1 MAGLDNTD
9 AELDVLY
16 EFNDFAGRLPG
27 WAARTASFLGETG
40 LPLALVLLIVLAWF
54 LVRRRPDAPTAVAG
68 VLWAGPAAAVT
79 WLVNMPI
86 RDFVAR
92 PRPFV
97 DHPDLEPLV
106 DGKTGYSFVSD
117 HAGIAMAIA
126 VALFLVHRTLG
137 LVAFALA
144 LCQGLARVLLAVH
157 YPTDVIGGFALGT
170 ASALL
175 FAPPAMAVL
184 PPLVRAGARTRWLG
198 WIARPQAPAG
208 AAGEAGAAGAAGED
222 GAGQRPS
229 GRPEPRPSADP
240 GLAA

>member
-9 AELDVLY
+9 VELDVLY
-16 EFNDFAGRLPG
+16 EFNDFADRLPG
-27 WAARTASFLGETG
+27 WAAHTASFLGETG
-40 LPLALVLLIVLAWF
+40 LLAGLALLLGVAWL

-68 VLWAGPAAAVT
+68 VLWAGLAACVT
-79 WLVNMPI
+79 WLVNLPI

-97 DHPDLEPLV
+97 DHPDIDPLV

-117 HAGIAMAIA
+117 HAGVAMAIA

-137 LVAFALA
+137 VVAFALA
-144 LCQGLARVLLAVH
+144 LCQGLGRVLVGVH

-175 FAPPAMAVL
+175 LAPAAMAVL
-184 PPLVRAGARTRWLG
+184 PPLVRASSRTRLLG
-198 WIARPQAPAG
+198 WIARPTEPAG
-208 AAGEAGAAGAAGED
+208 VAGEAGVAEAES
-222 GAGQRPS
+222 AGQRPG
-229 GRPEPRPSADP
+229 GRPERRPATDP